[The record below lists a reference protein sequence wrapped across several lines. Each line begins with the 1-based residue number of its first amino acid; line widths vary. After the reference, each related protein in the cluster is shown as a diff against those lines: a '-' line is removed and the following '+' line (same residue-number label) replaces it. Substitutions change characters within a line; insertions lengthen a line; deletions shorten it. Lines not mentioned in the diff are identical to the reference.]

1 MSERTETTA
10 PAAEPGEAGLRG
22 LSLVSILAGACELI
36 PVPLLD
42 DWAESLVRRR
52 AMADLLREHGFE
64 PTPGDVEVLA
74 GLETTGGCLRRAVVG
89 SLVTL
94 PLYLIKK
101 IFRKLVFVLAIHE
114 AVDAAS
120 ALFHETYLLRHGL
133 ARGALGSTPDG
144 RVDRDS
150 ARRLRRAIEATIAGT
165 DTRPLT
171 RAVRGALGGS
181 RSAVAA
187 AGARLGRRAS
197 QARAAAAGARAGG
210 GEAAERAA
218 EELPLEREER
228 ELGGAVDRL
237 NEAVWLQAPYR
248 AALEGRLE
256 AHLAAAAG
264 HRPAPTPEPPGGG
277 SR

>member
-1 MSERTETTA
+1 MVDQRDGGA
-10 PAAEPGEAGLRG
+10 PAEGAGEASLRG

-52 AMADLLREHGFE
+52 AVADLLRERGFD

-74 GLETTGGCLRRAVVG
+74 GLERTGGCVQRIVG
-89 SLVTL
+89 SLVKL
-94 PLYLIKK
+94 PLYLVKK
-101 IFRKLVFVLAIHE
+101 LFRKLVVVLAIHE

-120 ALFHETYLLRHGL
+120 ALLHETYLLRHGL
-133 ARGALGSTPDG
+133 ALGALGRAPDG
-144 RVDRDS
+144 RVDRES

-165 DTRPLT
+165 DTRPLS

-197 QARAAAAGARAGG
+197 AARAAGAEPGG
-210 GEAAERAA
+210 AAAERAA
-218 EELPLEREER
+218 EELPLDREER
-228 ELGGAVDRL
+228 ELEGAVDRL
-237 NEAVWLQAPYR
+237 HQAVWLQAPYR
-248 AALEGRLE
+248 AALERRLE
-256 AHLAAAAG
+256 GHLAAAAQA
-264 HRPAPTPEPPGGG
+264 PAAPPGDGP
-277 SR
+277 R